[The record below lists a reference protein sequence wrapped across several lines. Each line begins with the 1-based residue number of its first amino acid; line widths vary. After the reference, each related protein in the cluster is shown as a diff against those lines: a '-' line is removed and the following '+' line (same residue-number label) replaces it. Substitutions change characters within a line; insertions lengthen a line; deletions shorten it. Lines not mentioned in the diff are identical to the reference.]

1 MQRVFRLVDIAEL
14 EPVGMKTTTGFERS
28 VERHGVINPIIV
40 AEVADD
46 DGVIGLEIVDGNRR
60 VRAAKSARME
70 KIPAVVLKET
80 SSEDR
85 ARLTLMTNQLRSYNF
100 HTESL
105 ALTAL
110 AADEASAGRA
120 ANAMGISAVKLQNMQ
135 KKLASMSEEIRHA
148 MYEGRIPVT
157 SAMSI
162 AGWPDEL
169 QRRIVDELRRK
180 RRLYTRQ
187 IDEIK
192 QEYERLHPPPPKP
205 SRVAPTPPAPE
216 APPFDDWY
224 DDEPIAYSGPPSA
237 TAPVSFQPTVSST
250 PASQTP
256 SPVTAPEPASAAFA
270 SQAPSPV
277 TAPEPASAEPAND
290 PHEFVMRLDESLLAL
305 ARDTRASN
313 LSRAA
318 WIDRCM
324 RAWDLSETE

>member
-1 MQRVFRLVDIAEL
+1 MQRVFRLVDTAEL

-28 VERHGVINPIIV
+28 VERHGIINPIIV
-40 AEVADD
+40 AEVADE
-46 DGVIGLEIVDGNRR
+46 DGVIVLEIVDGNRR
-60 VRAAKSARME
+60 VRAAKSAGLD

-80 SSEDR
+80 VPEDR
-85 ARLTLMTNQLRSYNF
+85 ARLTLMANQLRSYNF

-105 ALTAL
+105 ALSAL
-110 AADEASAGRA
+110 AADEESAGRA

-135 KKLASMSEEIRHA
+135 KKLAGMPEEIRRG
-148 MYEGRIPVT
+148 MYEGTVPVS
-157 SAMSI
+157 SATVI

-205 SRVAPTPPAPE
+205 ARVAQMPPAPE

-224 DDEPIAYSGPPSA
+224 DDEPVAYSGPSSVA
-237 TAPVSFQPTVSST
+237 APVSVQPTVSPP
-250 PASQTP
+250 PAPQPP
-256 SPVTAPEPASAAFA
+256 SSETAPEAAI
-270 SQAPSPV
+270 
-277 TAPEPASAEPAND
+277 AETGVD
-290 PHEFVMRLDESLLAL
+290 PREFVKRLDESLLLL
-305 ARDTRASN
+305 ARETRARN

-324 RAWDLSETE
+324 RAWDLSEPE

>member
-1 MQRVFRLVDIAEL
+1 MQRVFRLVDTAEL
-14 EPVGMKTTTGFERS
+14 DPVGMKTTTGFERS
-28 VERHGVINPIIV
+28 VERHGVINPILV

-60 VRAAKSARME
+60 VRAAKSAGMD

-80 SSEDR
+80 STEDR

-135 KKLASMSEEIRHA
+135 KKLAGMPEEIRRG
-148 MYEGRIPVT
+148 MYEGTVPVS
-157 SAMSI
+157 SATVI

-205 SRVAPTPPAPE
+205 SRVAPTAPAPE

-224 DDEPIAYSGPPSA
+224 DDEPVAYSGLSSGA
-237 TAPVSFQPTVSST
+237 T
-250 PASQTP
+250 TP
-256 SPVTAPEPASAAFA
+256 SVQPAVSPPPDLQAPSSETAPE
-270 SQAPSPV
+270 
-277 TAPEPASAEPAND
+277 TATSD
-290 PHEFVMRLDESLLAL
+290 PGSDPREFVKRLDGALLAL
-305 ARDTRASN
+305 ALETRGSN